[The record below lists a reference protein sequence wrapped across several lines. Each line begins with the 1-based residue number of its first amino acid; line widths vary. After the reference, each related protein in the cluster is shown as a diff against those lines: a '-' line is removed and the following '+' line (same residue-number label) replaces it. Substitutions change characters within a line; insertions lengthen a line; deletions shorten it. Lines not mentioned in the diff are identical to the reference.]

1 MDNNVLVYNIS
12 DLSDVNNFLLC
23 IIFGGGVGDD
33 MELFSAIRP
42 KSMNAKMSFDLSMLR
57 LGHTLPD
64 NVNRRATD
72 GEFFDP
78 SVSVSELSFF
88 LFGESVR

>member
-23 IIFGGGVGDD
+23 IIFRGGVGDD
-33 MELFSAIRP
+33 MELFSAFRP
-42 KSMNAKMSFDLSMLR
+42 KKSMNAKMSFDLR

>member
-1 MDNNVLVYNIS
+1 MDNNVLVYNVS

-23 IIFGGGVGDD
+23 IIFGGGVGED
-33 MELFSAIRP
+33 MELFSAIRTK
-42 KSMNAKMSFDLSMLR
+42 KSMNAKMSFDLR

-78 SVSVSELSFF
+78 SVSELSFF

>member
-23 IIFGGGVGDD
+23 IIFWGGVGDD
-33 MELFSAIRP
+33 MELFSAIRTK
-42 KSMNAKMSFDLSMLR
+42 KSMNAKMSFDLR

>member
-42 KSMNAKMSFDLSMLR
+42 KKSMNAKMSFDLR
-57 LGHTLPD
+57 FGHTLPD

-78 SVSVSELSFF
+78 SVSVLSFF